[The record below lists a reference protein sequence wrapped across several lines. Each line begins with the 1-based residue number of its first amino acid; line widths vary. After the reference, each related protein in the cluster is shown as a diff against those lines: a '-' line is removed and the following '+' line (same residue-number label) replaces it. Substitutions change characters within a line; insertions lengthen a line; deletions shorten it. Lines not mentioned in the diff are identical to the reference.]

1 MAKRK
6 TVSLESIKLKANHYF
21 TTSKNE
27 ATLQR
32 RTLQFFVTDLLMD
45 AGQYQGFNYLRKHDV
60 ENGLTY
66 GVEWNDT
73 GDKVTFKDESRIFFY
88 WTDPLTCNSLGMIST
103 QTTIVPT
110 SGCRNIYFFSFD
122 ALFRIFSLSL

>member
-1 MAKRK
+1 MIYFRIDGHSKIIPLFIRRTTSILIYIIEYPTMVRISVAM
-6 TVSLESIKLKANHYF
+6 LESIKLKANHYF

-45 AGQYQGFNYLRKHDV
+45 AGQYRGFNYLRKHDV

-73 GDKVTFKDESRIFFY
+73 GDKATFKDESRIFFH
-88 WTDPLTCNSLGMIST
+88 
-103 QTTIVPT
+103 
-110 SGCRNIYFFSFD
+110 
-122 ALFRIFSLSL
+122 

>member
-6 TVSLESIKLKANHYF
+6 TVSLENIKLKANHYF

-45 AGQYQGFNYLRKHDV
+45 AGQYRGFNYLRKHDV
-60 ENGLTY
+60 EEGMTY

-73 GDKVTFKDESRIFFY
+73 GDKATFKDESRIFFH
-88 WTDPLTCNSLGMIST
+88 
-103 QTTIVPT
+103 
-110 SGCRNIYFFSFD
+110 
-122 ALFRIFSLSL
+122 

>member
-1 MAKRK
+1 LLPKHSFPVWGARIKKLSKSLAPSRFPIYYFPRMAKRK

-45 AGQYQGFNYLRKHDV
+45 AGQYRGFNYLRKHDV

-73 GDKVTFKDESRIFFY
+73 GDKATFKDESRIFFH
-88 WTDPLTCNSLGMIST
+88 
-103 QTTIVPT
+103 
-110 SGCRNIYFFSFD
+110 
-122 ALFRIFSLSL
+122 